1 MRKIRKPHNEVHQH
15 ITDQIITAIEAGVDE
30 FKLPW
35 NRPAGSITRPKNIA
49 SGQLYRGINVVT
61 LWVEAQIHGYSVP
74 VFGTYKQWHEAGCQV
89 RRGEKASLVVFYKE
103 YEVDAEPQKE
113 SDDGKDTGVRW
124 VAKGYWVFNAEQVDG
139 YEMPEVPEVSP
150 VERNARVDAFIAA
163 TGAVVRH
170 AGQSAYYDAKA
181 DHIQMPEAGLF
192 TGTDT
197 SNATEAYYSTLLH
210 EACHWTGH
218 KSRLDRDLGMRF
230 GKDAYA
236 AEELIAELGA
246 AFLCADLQ
254 VTPSLRD
261 DHAAYIDHWLKIMK
275 ADKKSIFTAAA
286 KANQA
291 LQFLYGLQ
299 PDKAI

>member
-1 MRKIRKPHNEVHQH
+1 MSQKIDVHEE
-15 ITDQIITAIEAGVDE
+15 ITNRIIAAIEQGTDA

-35 NRPAGSITRPKNIA
+35 HRPAGSITRPRNIA

-61 LWVEAQIHGYSVP
+61 LWVEAQIRGFSVP
-74 VFGTYKQWHEAGCQV
+74 VFGTYKQWQEAGCQV

-103 YEVDAEPQKE
+103 YDVDPDPE
-113 SDDGKDTGVRW
+113 SDGDDGKRW

-139 YEMPEVPEVSP
+139 YELPETPQVSP
-150 VERNARVDAFIAA
+150 VERNARVDAFMTG

-170 AGQSAYYDAKA
+170 GGQSAHYDVKA
-181 DHIQMPEAGLF
+181 DHIQMPDEGLF

-210 EACHWTGH
+210 ETVHWTGH
-218 KSRLDRDLGMRF
+218 KSRLNRDLGMRF

-236 AEELIAELGA
+236 AEELVAELGA
-246 AFLCADLQ
+246 AFLCADLA
-254 VTPSLRD
+254 VTPMLRD
-261 DHAAYIDHWLKIMK
+261 DHAQYIDHWLKIMK
-275 ADKKSIFTAAA
+275 GDKKAIFTAAA

-291 LQFLYGLQ
+291 LEYLHGLQ
-299 PDKAI
+299 QAKAA

>member
-1 MRKIRKPHNEVHQH
+1 MTKERKPRIDVHQH
-15 ITDQIITAIEAGVDE
+15 ITDQIITAIEAGVAE

-74 VFGTYKQWHEAGCQV
+74 VFGTYKQWQEAGCQV

-103 YEVDAEPQKE
+103 YEVDAEPEK
-113 SDDGKDTGVRW
+113 DGGDGKDTGVRW

-139 YEMPEVPEVSP
+139 YEMPDVPEFSP
-150 VERNARVDAFIAA
+150 IERNARVDAFIAA
-163 TGAVVRH
+163 TGAHIRH
-170 AGQSAYYDAKA
+170 GGQSAHYDVKA
-181 DHIQMPEAGLF
+181 DHIQMPDKGLF

-210 EACHWTGH
+210 ETCHWTGH
-218 KSRLDRDLGMRF
+218 KCRLNRDIGMRF

-254 VTPSLRD
+254 VTPSLRE

-275 ADKKSIFTAAA
+275 ADKKAIFTAAA

-291 LQFLYGLQ
+291 LEYLQ
-299 PDKAI
+299 KKQVAKAA